1 MRQPQPVG
9 LAGLN
14 VDGGHQDAAAF
25 KARLT
30 GSAPEASNNPV
41 AQAAVSLLTCGS
53 DL

>member
-9 LAGLN
+9 LAGPDLN
-14 VDGGHQDAAAF
+14 GGHQDAAAF

-41 AQAAVSLLTCGS
+41 AQAAALLLTCGS
-53 DL
+53 DP